1 MTLSFPSRRS
11 AGRAAGV
18 CSSYLPA
25 RLRAASSTRPAAGLR
40 ASSGEVGGGV
50 WIMAHCSRGRLSA
63 CGAMAMPL
71 QERLQPR
78 ALALAPPCDCRGKE
92 ARSAL
97 TRERTL
103 QLDESV
109 VKRDPPAVAE
119 IALGRRHV
127 VPRQVMSQLAIHC
140 NRSEE
145 HTSELQSLMRISYA
159 VFCLKKK

>member
-18 CSSYLPA
+18 CGAMATA
-25 RLRAASSTRPAAGLR
+25 RLRAAASTRPAAGLR

-92 ARSAL
+92 ARPAL
-97 TRERTL
+97 TRDRTI

-109 VKRDPPAVAE
+109 VKRDPTAVAE
-119 IALGRRHV
+119 TAPGRGPD
-127 VPRQVMSQLAIHC
+127 VPPPVRRTRANACHAT
-140 NRSEE
+140 R
-145 HTSELQSLMRISYA
+145 
-159 VFCLKKK
+159 